1 MAENKIRDLRRSR
14 GLSQAELA
22 KIVGVAQNTLS
33 YWENGK
39 YDIDNKSLSIM
50 ADYFGVSVDYI
61 LGREI
66 SISNM
71 NRIAAL
77 RAEKGIRQI
86 ELAQTLGVSQGTL
99 STWENGK
106 YEPDIATLN
115 KIANY
120 FDVSVDYLLGR
131 DIDFSLYGGADAS
144 IDDDLMSE
152 VSAFAKY
159 AKAQKNKA
167 SSRDEAEVE
176 ELMKLYEKLTPENR
190 TILLAAAKGLAQ
202 DK

>member
-106 YEPDIATLN
+106 YEPDISTL
-115 KIANY
+115 KRLSDY
-120 FDVSVDYLLGR
+120 FNVPIDYILGR
-131 DIDFSLYGGADAS
+131 KQDIQFATYGDAELDGDALDE
-144 IDDDLMSE
+144 IA
-152 VSAFAKY
+152 AFAAY
-159 AKAQKNKA
+159 ARAQKNKA
-167 SSRDEAEVE
+167 SSKDEADRL
-176 ELMKLYEKLTPENR
+176 ELADLYDRLSPENKKL
-190 TILLAAAKGLAQ
+190 LLAAAKGLAG
-202 DK
+202 DR